1 MADKVYCGNGKLIKT
16 QYGYMMKLSLSPED
30 IEKIVERSKATKDRG
45 GWVNIDI
52 KERREPSPKGM
63 THYLEI
69 DMWEPNQSGEE
80 NPAKKAAA
88 EPVADEIQLD
98 EEISAEDLP
107 F

>member
-1 MADKVYCGNGKLIKT
+1 MADKIYCGNGKKFQT
-16 QYGYMMKLSLSPED
+16 QYGDMMKLSLSPED

-69 DMWEPNQSGEE
+69 DMWEPNSDGE
-80 NPAKKAAA
+80 NPAKKAAGK
-88 EPVADEIQLD
+88 PTADEVQLD
-98 EEISAEDLP
+98 EEITAEDLP

>member
-1 MADKVYCGNGKLIKT
+1 MADKVYCGNGKVIKT
-16 QYGYMMKLSLSPED
+16 QYGDMMKLSLSPED

-45 GWVNIDI
+45 GWVNIDV

-69 DMWEPNQSGEE
+69 DMWEPNSDGESS
-80 NPAKKAAA
+80 AKNTKSVPN
-88 EPVADEIQLD
+88 EDEIQLD
-98 EEISAEDLP
+98 EEITAEDLP